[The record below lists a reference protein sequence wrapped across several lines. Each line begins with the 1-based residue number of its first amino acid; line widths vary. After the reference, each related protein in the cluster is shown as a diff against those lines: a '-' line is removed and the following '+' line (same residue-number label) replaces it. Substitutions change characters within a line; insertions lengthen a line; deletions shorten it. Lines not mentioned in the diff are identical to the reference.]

1 VQLED
6 EVETIVRH
14 AAGRA
19 EDRIAE
25 NTELVDQLAGAINA
39 IEAGLIE
46 GMRFLA
52 RRVEAL
58 ESQS

>member
-6 EVETIVRH
+6 EVETIVRN

-19 EDRIAE
+19 EDRIAQDA
-25 NTELVDQLAGAINA
+25 ELVAQLASAINA
-39 IEAGLIE
+39 VEAGLIE
-46 GMRFLA
+46 GLRFLA

-58 ESQS
+58 ERS